1 MNRRLTMLLA
11 AFETAIVVAAGI
23 ALPLA
28 VCTVLWGFHFQLA
41 IGWEVFGRAA
51 IDTWLLGHGVYLAVR
66 LDPQLAASLALTDAD
81 ATFTLSMAPLG
92 FALLTMLLA
101 VRTGRRIAATP
112 NRLLGEST
120 AIVVFAGLSLLL
132 TIAVAHPAAKA
143 AAWQGALLPT
153 LVFALGL
160 LIGSTRERLRNPA
173 TDSGSSLRDWIDDWH
188 PHVRLAVAAALRTG
202 AAAAAGLV
210 AIAALLTGLQFV
222 VHYAEII
229 RLYESVQA
237 GVLGGGVI
245 TLAQLALLPNVVVW
259 TASWLV
265 GPGFAI
271 GAGSS
276 VGPIGT
282 VLGPLPTV
290 PLLGALPTGEHGWG
304 LLGLLAPVV
313 LGFVAGMLA
322 GLRAATLEWWQRGLV
337 GGAAGIVSGA
347 LLGLLAWASAGGV
360 GPGRLAVVGPDPVL
374 VGLWSALEIGL
385 AAALGALASG
395 VRLAGRARDETPRVS
410 DAADRAEVDR
420 AETGRADPLG
430 ADPDPTAGRSLPV
443 G

>member
-51 IDTWLLGHGVYLAVR
+51 IDTWLLGHGVDLAVR

-92 FALLTMLLA
+92 FALLTVLLA

-120 AIVVFAGLSLLL
+120 AIAVFAGLSLLL
-132 TIAVAHPAAKA
+132 TVAVAHPAVSASP
-143 AAWQGALLPT
+143 WQGALLPT
-153 LVFALGL
+153 LVFGLGL
-160 LIGSTRERLRNPA
+160 VIGSTRERLRNPV
-173 TDSGSSLRDWIDDWH
+173 TDSGSSLRDWIADWH

-202 AAAAAGLV
+202 AGVAAALIAV
-210 AIAALLTGLQFV
+210 AAVVAGLQFV

-259 TASWLV
+259 TASWLI

-271 GAGSS
+271 GAGST

-290 PLLGALPTGEHGWG
+290 PLLGALPTGDHGWG

-313 LGFVAGMLA
+313 LAFIAGVVA
-322 GLRAATLEWWQRGLV
+322 GLRAAALDWWQRGLV
-337 GGAAGIVSGA
+337 GVAAGVVSGA
-347 LLGLLAWASAGGV
+347 LLGMLAWAAAGGV
-360 GPGRLAVVGPDPVL
+360 GPGRLAVVGPDPWS
-374 VGLWSALEIGL
+374 VGLWSALEVGV
-385 AAALGALASG
+385 AATLGALASG
-395 VRLAGRARDETPRVS
+395 VRLGRRAPDDAPGTPD
-410 DAADRAEVDR
+410 DAAA
-420 AETGRADPLG
+420 AETGAEADPSG
-430 ADPDPTAGRSLPV
+430 GRPLPV